1 MSLDKLSAHFHQ
13 FGNLLIV
20 VAASSF
26 VVLPAIE
33 IVRTLLG

>member
-1 MSLDKLSAHFHQ
+1 MSARKIAAHFHQ

-20 VAASSF
+20 VAAGSF

-33 IVRTLLG
+33 IVRSLIG

>member
-1 MSLDKLSAHFHQ
+1 MTARYAAAYFHQ

-20 VAASSF
+20 VAAGSF

-33 IVRTLLG
+33 VIRSLIG

>member
-1 MSLDKLSAHFHQ
+1 MTARQAAAHFHQ
-13 FGNLLIV
+13 FGNLLIFI
-20 VAASSF
+20 AASSF

>member
-1 MSLDKLSAHFHQ
+1 MTARKMAAHFHQ
-13 FGNLLIV
+13 FGNLLIA
-20 VAASSF
+20 VAAGAF